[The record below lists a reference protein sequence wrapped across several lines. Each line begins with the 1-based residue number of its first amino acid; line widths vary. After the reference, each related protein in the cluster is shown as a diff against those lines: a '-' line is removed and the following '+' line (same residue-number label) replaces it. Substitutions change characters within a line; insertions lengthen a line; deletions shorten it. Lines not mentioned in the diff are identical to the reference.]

1 MKYPK
6 IIEKV
11 DNISRKILEAS
22 PSLKKE
28 FNNYIEKSSEIVK
41 MTVTSDTTTLNKVK
55 SDAEKDLLKQIGNKV
70 LNIERDI
77 IYKEK
82 LEEFEKIQYENNL
95 MQGISDLISV
105 FSQLNQSYNYNI
117 NNANHNRDMTRDER
131 IEAHKRLQDKGAI
144 QW

>member
-117 NNANHNRDMTRDER
+117 NNANHNRDMTSDER

>member
-41 MTVTSDTTTLNKVK
+41 MTVTSDTTTLNKVR